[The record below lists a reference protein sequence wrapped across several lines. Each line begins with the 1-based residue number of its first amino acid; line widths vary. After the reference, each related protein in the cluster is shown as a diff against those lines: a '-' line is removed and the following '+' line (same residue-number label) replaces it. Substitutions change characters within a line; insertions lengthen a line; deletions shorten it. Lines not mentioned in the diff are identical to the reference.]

1 MSTGKKSVG
10 FAPDLV
16 TSPVRHRSSRSLQA
30 SPSNL
35 RSSSATSAT
44 FARSPSVRRAGS
56 TSAVSTPLSA
66 LGSGPQSPPAADFGL
81 SRTSGSSSAILIHE
95 PGRSGSSLNLG
106 PRRLSRVSVG
116 DSFRVTSSQDLKPR
130 VDIPGVGPSS
140 TRTDGLNSSPPSS
153 VITATPQ
160 HTSGPMTV
168 TVDTQPEALPGQFGK
183 SISGPSPSFTFGV
196 GNSAPAGTVRGTPTS
211 MGASPMSRD
220 RQPLHSGTSS
230 NRAQLPQRRLSKASH
245 ASGMSRNSRVSSIRR
260 RKVSGTTSSK
270 SSREAARGTR
280 QRGGAL
286 GRRAAT
292 PVRGDIFRSNTKKR
306 RTLGGAAAVRSV
318 VESPPV

>member
-140 TRTDGLNSSPPSS
+140 TPKDALNSSPPSS
-153 VITATPQ
+153 VIPQ
-160 HTSGPMTV
+160 PTSGPMTV
-168 TVDTQPEALPGQFGK
+168 TVDTQPEALAGPFGK

-196 GNSAPAGTVRGTPTS
+196 GNSAPVGTVRGTPTS

>member
-196 GNSAPAGTVRGTPTS
+196 GNSAPVGTVRGTPTS